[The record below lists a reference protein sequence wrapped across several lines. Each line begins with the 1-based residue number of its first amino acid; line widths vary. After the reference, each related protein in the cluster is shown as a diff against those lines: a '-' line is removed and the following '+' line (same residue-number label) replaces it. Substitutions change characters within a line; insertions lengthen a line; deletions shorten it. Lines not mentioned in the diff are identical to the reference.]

1 MSAISVLYLEAHFS
15 GNWRSGALFKQMST
29 VIELFGLFLFMH
41 FRRWGLPLQF
51 LFVLPSINIHLPLQT
66 SAAYSHKMKPC
77 GQLSTFLS
85 RLWTSL
91 SGSIHFPR

>member
-51 LFVLPSINIHLPLQT
+51 LFVLPSINIHFTPPNLRCIQSQDEALRAIEHI
-66 SAAYSHKMKPC
+66 S
-77 GQLSTFLS
+77 
-85 RLWTSL
+85 
-91 SGSIHFPR
+91 